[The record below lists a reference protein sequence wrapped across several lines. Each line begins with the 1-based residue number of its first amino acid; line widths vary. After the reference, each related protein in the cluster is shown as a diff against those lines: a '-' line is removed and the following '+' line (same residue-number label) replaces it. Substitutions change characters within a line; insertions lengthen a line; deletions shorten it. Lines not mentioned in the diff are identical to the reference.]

1 MTSRNEAIRIITAII
16 LLSTGTAALADVSDD
31 SRYQAPPFLIATTSW
46 HSTAAFANPPGS
58 VRTRE
63 YGLQL
68 GLQRFERK
76 HAWVDLEVDYQ
87 YSHFALGDVDSR
99 NRDVHRLRFPV
110 RFSAEFGQSL
120 ARGYIAPGIATS
132 SNVFKDFLNRGS
144 TDDLTIA
151 GRVELGSSAHSKRW
165 IVGIAYDQSFGRP
178 RFYPVAGIDR
188 QLHDDLRIRVAFP
201 DPGIW
206 FRISDRHRLSA
217 RLFPSGDRWRVVSD
231 DFATDFDLRR
241 EEWRAQL
248 TWSIVLGKWISVDL
262 AAGQTFD
269 RRLLLTDRAGVRV
282 DQDIS
287 GEGFAEIGFRFG
299 GISSNR

>member
-1 MTSRNEAIRIITAII
+1 MTSRKIPLRTITAIV
-16 LLSTGTAALADVSDD
+16 LLSAGTAALAELSDD
-31 SRYQAPPFLIATTSW
+31 SRYRAPPFLVATTSW

-76 HAWVDLEVDYQ
+76 HAWVDLEIDYQ
-87 YSHFALGDVDSR
+87 YSHFAFGDVDSR

-110 RFSAEFGQSL
+110 RFAAEFGQGIV
-120 ARGYIAPGIATS
+120 RGYVAPGIATS

-144 TDDLTIA
+144 SDDLTIA
-151 GRVELGSSAHSKRW
+151 GRIELGGAELSKRW
-165 IVGIAYDQSFGRP
+165 IIGIAYDQSFGRP

-188 QLHDDLRIRVAFP
+188 QLHDDLRVRVAFP

-206 FRISDRHRLSA
+206 YRITDRHRLSA
-217 RLFPSGDRWRVVSD
+217 RLFPSGDRWRVVTD
-231 DFATDFDLRR
+231 DFASDFDLRR

-248 TWSIVLGKWISVDL
+248 TWSMTLGKWMSVDL

-269 RRLLLTDRAGVRV
+269 RRLLLTDRAGVAV

-287 GEGFAEIGFRFG
+287 SEGFAKIGFRFG
-299 GISSNR
+299 GNPSNR